1 MAVSP
6 SFAVFPLIGNNL
18 AFFANADRSSA
29 TGLVVV
35 ASGAASGTRIAEIV
49 VQATGTTV
57 AGLIGIHI
65 SGFGITTG
73 ALPTGSPA
81 PLFDEIT
88 IAAATA
94 SSSAKATRVSTTYNN
109 LVLESGQFLLARNST
124 ANQGINIIALGA
136 DL

>member
-1 MAVSP
+1 MAISP
-6 SFAVFPLIGNNL
+6 SFAVYPIISNNL
-18 AFFANADRSSA
+18 AFYANADRSSN
-29 TGLVVV
+29 TGLVVF
-35 ASGAASGTRIAEIV
+35 ASGGISGTRIAEIV

-73 ALPTGSPA
+73 SVPTGSPV

-94 SSSAKATRVSTTYNN
+94 SASAKATRVSTTYNN

-124 ANQGINIIALGA
+124 ANQGIQVIALGA